1 MQYLL
6 LAIVILLNT
15 AQSIVAKQYGLV
27 ARKSN
32 TFFFSAISSFVA
44 MIFFMFGIGFRF
56 DYRPAVLGYS
66 VAFGVCYAAAIGGNF
81 LAIKNGP
88 LALSTLVMSYSL
100 VIPTVYGIVA
110 QKEKLSPLGAVG
122 VVCLCISLVLINEL
136 KGKDD
141 AGDETRNETAARSN
155 SAVSIKWLIYVL
167 ISFFGNGICATVQK
181 VQPVVFDGR
190 YKNEFMIVGLLVSG
204 VLFMILSLADKENL
218 RESTFP
224 CVGFGALKGA
234 ANGISNMIVIVLV
247 TMIPGTILYPTVS
260 AGAVVFGF
268 ILAITIYKER
278 LSKKQLVGYAFG
290 IIAVILLNM

>member
-6 LAIVILLNT
+6 LASVILLNT
-15 AQSIVAKQYGLV
+15 AQNIVAKQYGLV

-56 DYRPAVLGYS
+56 DYHPAVLGYS

-88 LALSTLVMSYSL
+88 LAVSTLVMSYSL
-100 VIPTVYGIVA
+100 VIPTMYGIVA
-110 QKEKLSPLGAVG
+110 QNEKLSPLGAVG
-122 VVCLCISLVLINEL
+122 VICLCISLVLINEL
-136 KGKDD
+136 KVKND
-141 AGDETRNETAARSN
+141 AGDETAERRN
-155 SAVSIKWLIYVL
+155 SALSIKWLIYVL

-204 VLFMILSLADKENL
+204 VLFMILSLADKEKL
-218 RESTFP
+218 RESSFP

-260 AGAVVFGF
+260 AGAVVLAF

-278 LSKKQLVGYAFG
+278 LSKKQLAGYVFG
-290 IIAVILLNM
+290 IVAVILLNM

>member
-6 LAIVILLNT
+6 LAMVILLNT

-44 MIFFMFGIGFRF
+44 MLFFMFGIGFRF
-56 DYRPAVLGYS
+56 EYHPAVLGYS

-88 LALSTLVMSYSL
+88 LALSTLMMSYSL
-100 VIPTVYGIVA
+100 VIPTMYGVVA
-110 QKEKLSPLGAVG
+110 QNETISPLGAVG
-122 VVCLCISLVLINEL
+122 AVCLCVSLVLINEL
-136 KGKDD
+136 KGKK
-141 AGDETRNETAARSN
+141 GEKTESYEG
-155 SAVSIKWLIYVL
+155 SSSGLSIKWLVYVL

-181 VQPVVFDGR
+181 VQPVVFAGQ
-190 YKNEFMIVGLLVSG
+190 YKNEFMIVGLFVSG
-204 VLFMILSLADKENL
+204 VLFMILSLIDKEDL
-218 RESTFP
+218 KVSTIP
-224 CVGFGALKGA
+224 CVGFGAIKGA

-260 AGAVVFGF
+260 AGAVVLGF

-278 LSKKQLVGYAFG
+278 LSKKQLIGYVFG
-290 IIAVILLNM
+290 IAAVVLLNM